1 MTTTVGNSQ
10 NLNKFRFSRNSIQF
24 GKLGKKLFRPRASN
38 LLMTCKSRAAA
49 RLPPRRCQIT
59 SETLREL
66 GSTYFIV
73 VGPTWRVGS

>member
-49 RLPPRRCQIT
+49 RRCQIT